1 MNSLAFL
8 SNVNFQ
14 TVIAIISY
22 AFHFPLYQLLF
33 YISEIQIHFLR
44 GIAKEQEI
52 LSHFIP
58 NLPTVAS
65 AYSSWMSIFK
75 IISRKRSHDIGSSW
89 LPRTSKQCNL
99 SSRITPRHPLKHISL
114 SSSSEYFQMRLL
126 LHPCH
131 TCFWRIVKSLSN
143 WLLKSSRGAIFF

>member
-1 MNSLAFL
+1 MLTLSYIFWRMFLSYCSHISCSNAVNFFLQIIFSNRTVYSLSAVNSLAFL

-65 AYSSWMSIFK
+65 AYSIWISSFK
-75 IISRKRSHDIGSSW
+75 
-89 LPRTSKQCNL
+89 L
-99 SSRITPRHPLKHISL
+99 
-114 SSSSEYFQMRLL
+114 
-126 LHPCH
+126 
-131 TCFWRIVKSLSN
+131 
-143 WLLKSSRGAIFF
+143 SRGKDHTILVLLDYPELQNNVICHPE